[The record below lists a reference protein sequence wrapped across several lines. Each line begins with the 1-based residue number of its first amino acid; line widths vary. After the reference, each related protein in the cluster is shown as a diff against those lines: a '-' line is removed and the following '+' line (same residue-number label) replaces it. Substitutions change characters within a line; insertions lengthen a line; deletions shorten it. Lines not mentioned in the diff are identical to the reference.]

1 MKSITNKFI
10 VIVIIGI
17 LTSVGYT
24 VAYYSSGETIEVT
37 VTNKERIVESEGDGV
52 TSKYLVFTESE
63 VFENEDALFLG
74 KWNSSDVQGK
84 LKVGETY
91 TVKVIGWRVPFFS
104 MYRNIVE
111 IK

>member
-1 MKSITNKFI
+1 MKGII
-10 VIVIIGI
+10 GIIIIGI
-17 LTSVGYT
+17 LASVGYT

-37 VTNKERIVESEGDGV
+37 VTDKERIVESEGDGV